1 VALALTSER
10 VRRHLGDNQPRD
22 AVYVADRLVNLLP

>member
-10 VRRHLGDNQPRD
+10 VRRHLGGGQPRA
-22 AVYVADRLVNLLP
+22 AVYVPDRLVNLLP